1 MKRKTGLILCTLV
14 TLLSGCTPDLFKGME
29 STGKQSATIDN
40 LHPYYSTTGQTTLYS
55 IEMNVRGNT
64 MNGVLSVLPE
74 PDGSVRTAFTTV
86 FGFTLFDLKIG
97 KDSMQIYECLPQMK
111 SKLLRKMLEKDLRIL
126 FFKNISSSF
135 LAKTYK
141 LTYNNGSSTI
151 MSEKD
156 AVILSKGYYIKNNY
170 GKFQYKTD
178 EVEQHISQIHSKGKI
193 LQADFT
199 YTYAEGSDIPTKIRI
214 NHPVIKA
221 SLQLEQMAQPDSE
234 KESRDEIPEDSTYT
248 PEGE

>member
-86 FGFTLFDLKIG
+86 FGFTLFDLNIG
-97 KDSMQIYECLPQMK
+97 KDSMQVYECLPQMK

-126 FFKNISSSF
+126 FFQEHQLFFSGQN
-135 LAKTYK
+135 L
-141 LTYNNGSSTI
+141 
-151 MSEKD
+151 
-156 AVILSKGYYIKNNY
+156 
-170 GKFQYKTD
+170 QTD
-178 EVEQHISQIHSKGKI
+178 LQQRQQHHHEREGCCDFVEGLLYQ
-193 LQADFT
+193 
-199 YTYAEGSDIPTKIRI
+199 E
-214 NHPVIKA
+214 
-221 SLQLEQMAQPDSE
+221 
-234 KESRDEIPEDSTYT
+234 
-248 PEGE
+248 